1 MGEFEEKLNS
11 ILGDKEAMG
20 QIMALAQSLGKPA
33 PPAPK
38 PEEETRE
45 PGWERTGAPAPESGA
60 GEDPLSM
67 LGSLDPRMVQ
77 MGMRLLKEYRTGD
90 DRKPP
95 CWLPC
100 AHSCGRS
107 GTPGWTGPS
116 RSPGCPGC
124 SGWPSSLW
132 AGRRRER
139 VYNRYIPNGAVYTR
153 IPVEEEKT
161 TSRVRPSE
169 GSPPTDG
176 PERAPGGLPFSI
188 ASLLGSGAGKGGGLT
203 GLLRSLKLDRL
214 DSGDILLLLIV
225 LLLLWEGDDLEL
237 VIALGL
243 ALIMGLGDEEEAEME

>member
-1 MGEFEEKLNS
+1 M
-11 ILGDKEAMG
+11 
-20 QIMALAQSLGKPA
+20 
-33 PPAPK
+33 
-38 PEEETRE
+38 
-45 PGWERTGAPAPESGA
+45 
-60 GEDPLSM
+60 
-67 LGSLDPRMVQ
+67 
-77 MGMRLLKEYRTGD
+77 
-90 DRKPP
+90 
-95 CWLPC
+95 
-100 AHSCGRS
+100 
-107 GTPGWTGPS
+107 
-116 RSPGCPGC
+116 
-124 SGWPSSLW
+124 
-132 AGRRRER
+132 
-139 VYNRYIPNGAVYTR
+139 YNRYIPNGAVYTR

-243 ALIMGLGDEEEAEME
+243 ALIMGLGDEEEAEMVIAPRQPRLPRLFPAIPCGAPGHLEAQKRPWRDRGSGPVHRRSCGIPVLR

>member
-1 MGEFEEKLNS
+1 M
-11 ILGDKEAMG
+11 
-20 QIMALAQSLGKPA
+20 
-33 PPAPK
+33 
-38 PEEETRE
+38 
-45 PGWERTGAPAPESGA
+45 
-60 GEDPLSM
+60 
-67 LGSLDPRMVQ
+67 
-77 MGMRLLKEYRTGD
+77 
-90 DRKPP
+90 
-95 CWLPC
+95 
-100 AHSCGRS
+100 
-107 GTPGWTGPS
+107 
-116 RSPGCPGC
+116 
-124 SGWPSSLW
+124 
-132 AGRRRER
+132 
-139 VYNRYIPNGAVYTR
+139 YNRYIPNGAVYTR

-243 ALIMGLGDEEEAEME
+243 ALIMGLGYEE

>member
-67 LGSLDPRMVQ
+67 LGSLDPPD
-77 MGMRLLKEYRTGD
+77 GPDGD
-90 DRKPP
+90 APAEGVPDRRRPGTPP

-124 SGWPSSLW
+124 SGGLPVSGREGGGRGCITVISQTGRFIPASPWRRRKQRPGSVRLRAPPLRTDRS
-132 AGRRRER
+132 GRR
-139 VYNRYIPNGAVYTR
+139 
-153 IPVEEEKT
+153 
-161 TSRVRPSE
+161 E
-169 GSPPTDG
+169 GSPSPS
-176 PERAPGGLPFSI
+176 PPFW
-188 ASLLGSGAGKGGGLT
+188 GAGRGKAGG
-203 GLLRSLKLDRL
+203 
-214 DSGDILLLLIV
+214 
-225 LLLLWEGDDLEL
+225 
-237 VIALGL
+237 
-243 ALIMGLGDEEEAEME
+243 

>member
-1 MGEFEEKLNS
+1 M
-11 ILGDKEAMG
+11 
-20 QIMALAQSLGKPA
+20 
-33 PPAPK
+33 
-38 PEEETRE
+38 
-45 PGWERTGAPAPESGA
+45 
-60 GEDPLSM
+60 
-67 LGSLDPRMVQ
+67 
-77 MGMRLLKEYRTGD
+77 
-90 DRKPP
+90 
-95 CWLPC
+95 
-100 AHSCGRS
+100 
-107 GTPGWTGPS
+107 
-116 RSPGCPGC
+116 
-124 SGWPSSLW
+124 
-132 AGRRRER
+132 
-139 VYNRYIPNGAVYTR
+139 YNRYIPNGAVYTR

-176 PERAPGGLPFSI
+176 PGGLPFSI

>member
-1 MGEFEEKLNS
+1 M
-11 ILGDKEAMG
+11 
-20 QIMALAQSLGKPA
+20 
-33 PPAPK
+33 
-38 PEEETRE
+38 
-45 PGWERTGAPAPESGA
+45 
-60 GEDPLSM
+60 
-67 LGSLDPRMVQ
+67 
-77 MGMRLLKEYRTGD
+77 
-90 DRKPP
+90 
-95 CWLPC
+95 
-100 AHSCGRS
+100 
-107 GTPGWTGPS
+107 
-116 RSPGCPGC
+116 
-124 SGWPSSLW
+124 
-132 AGRRRER
+132 
-139 VYNRYIPNGAVYTR
+139 YNRYIPNGAVYTR

-225 LLLLWEGDDLEL
+225 LLLLLEGDDLEL